1 MKNDPFGQAILD
13 YLSGDY
19 NPIIRVDS
27 SITEDE
33 EISVDY
39 LFRKE
44 EALPEKEIIGLNAC
58 TGKVLDAGAG
68 SGTHS
73 VILQQRGFD
82 VTALDYSEKC
92 VEAAQKQGVEK
103 TVHANFFEYLPE
115 EKYDTLLF
123 LMNGLGIMGRVEH
136 LDLFFNQCKIML
148 EPGGQ
153 IIGESTDVLY
163 MFEEEDGSLLIDLN
177 GEYHGEIE
185 YQMTYK
191 NIEGDWFNWLY
202 VGEQILE
209 DAAKKN
215 GFSFEVLYYGD
226 NSDYLVKMVW
236 E

>member
-19 NPIIRVDS
+19 KPNIRVDS
-27 SITEDE
+27 SLTEDE
-33 EISVDY
+33 EIPVKY

-44 EALPEKEIIGLNAC
+44 NELPEKEIIGLKSC
-58 TGKVLDAGAG
+58 EGKVLDAGSG

-73 VILQQRGFD
+73 LILQEKGFD
-82 VTALDYSEKC
+82 VTALDYSKKC
-92 VEAAQKQGVEK
+92 VEAAQKQGVK
-103 TVHANFFEYLPE
+103 KAVYANFFDYNTE

-136 LDLFFNQCKIML
+136 VDLFFKQCKKL
-148 EPGGQ
+148 LVPGGQ
-153 IIGESTDVLY
+153 IIGESTDILY
-163 MFEEEDGSLLIDLN
+163 MFEEEDGSLLVDLN
-177 GEYHGEIE
+177 GQYHGEIE
-185 YQMTYK
+185 YQMSYK
-191 NIEGDWFNWLY
+191 DIEGDWFNWLY
-202 VGEQILE
+202 IGEQVLE

-226 NSDYLVKMVW
+226 NSDYLVRMIW

>member
-19 NPIIRVDS
+19 DPIIRVDS

-33 EISVDY
+33 EIPVDY

-44 EALPEKEIIGLNAC
+44 KELPEKEIIGLNAC
-58 TGKVLDAGAG
+58 KGNVLDAGAG

-73 VILQQRGFD
+73 VILQEKGVE
-82 VTALDYSEKC
+82 VTALDYSSKC
-92 VEAAQKQGVEK
+92 VEAAEKQGVKK
-103 TVHANFFEYLPE
+103 TVCANFFEYLPE
-115 EKYDTLLF
+115 EEYDTLLF
-123 LMNGLGIMGRVEH
+123 LMNGLGIMGRLEH
-136 LDLFFNQCKIML
+136 LDLFFQQCKRL
-148 EPGGQ
+148 LKPGGQ
-153 IIGESTDVLY
+153 IIGESTDILY
-163 MFEEEDGSLLIDLN
+163 MFEEEDGSLLVDLN
-177 GEYHGEIE
+177 GQYHGEIE

-215 GFSFEVLYYGD
+215 GFSFEVLYYGE